1 MASTTA
7 VEAKCHKAKVDLIA
21 LSKPDN
27 PDLSINQRF
36 FPRDK
41 ILQLL
46 TRERVLEILT
56 CPCQK
61 CRDDGEYQEIVERF
75 HEYANRIVGNE
86 HRERSTADT
95 AVSLF
100 ALLIYIGSPLFIIGF
115 LSRDGGANDNTLE
128 TGLSGFRN
136 KALQETYWPK
146 YLRMKPQGAAALAS
160 EFKWY
165 IYQFA
170 VPHMNDSIY
179 SVYDERTIM
188 PFVNETP
195 LGEMSED
202 GEFKN
207 PGAYGRVFAFEIWP
221 EYNKLP
227 VFLYIKP
234 FKSEHWNADKSHG
247 KACARR
253 SKVRE
258 KRAQRYSAQMVPG

>member
-1 MASTTA
+1 MASTV
-7 VEAKCHKAKVDLIA
+7 VEAKCYKAKVDLIA
-21 LSKPDN
+21 LSEPDT

-46 TRERVLEILT
+46 TKERVSDILA
-56 CPCQK
+56 CRCQK
-61 CRDDGEYQEIVERF
+61 CQEDGHYQAVVERT
-75 HEYANRIVGNE
+75 HEYAARIVGNE
-86 HRERSTADT
+86 RRDSGPADT

-100 ALLIYIGSPLFIIGF
+100 ALLIYIGSPRFITGF

-128 TGLSGFRN
+128 IGLSVF
-136 KALQETYWPK
+136 KSKTLQETYWPK
-146 YLRMKPQGAAALAS
+146 YLRMNPLGAAALAS
-160 EFKWY
+160 EFRWH

-207 PGAYGRVFAFEIWP
+207 PGAYGRVFAFDIWP
-221 EYNKLP
+221 EYNRLP
-227 VFLYIKP
+227 VFLYLKP
-234 FKSEHWNADKSHG
+234 LKSWH
-247 KACARR
+247 
-253 SKVRE
+253 
-258 KRAQRYSAQMVPG
+258 